1 MWVDVLY
8 GALFDPTCKIIYD
21 GKRFSS
27 IPFRIDSPAINI
39 AFEGLVYLF
48 IVSDAI
54 IKNLFIEVHISCFH
68 VNQFGCNI
76 YVVLLSTQFV
86 KAFSNKYLL

>member
-8 GALFDPTCKIIYD
+8 GASFDPTCKIIYD

-27 IPFRIDSPAINI
+27 IPFRIESLAINI
-39 AFEGLVYLF
+39 VFEGHVYLF

-54 IKNLFIEVHISCFH
+54 KNVHVMIVHNHLKCTLIAWLGKANFYPKRGDCFP
-68 VNQFGCNI
+68 I
-76 YVVLLSTQFV
+76 LS
-86 KAFSNKYLL
+86 